1 MTFLVFMKISY
12 SNINLN
18 SLVFNNKAKL
28 FKQSYLIRY
37 KNDDLWASTRE
48 IKKITSLVSKD
59 KSLFIFLFLILY
71 PFLILELKENVHKI
85 KM

>member
-18 SLVFNNKAKL
+18 SLIFNNKAKL

-71 PFLILELKENVHKI
+71 PFLILELKENVYKI

>member
-18 SLVFNNKAKL
+18 SLIFNNKAKL

>member
-18 SLVFNNKAKL
+18 SLIFNNKAKL

-71 PFLILELKENVHKI
+71 PFLILELKDNVHKI